1 VHVQNGNSVTEVEL
15 VKQPIVLAEIE
26 NLATSR
32 EDRSFSLVLQ
42 PGPITLSCPGGEHVR
57 TALSVTGKPPA
68 PANPAAAAAVARYRT
83 WIEGQSTQL
92 VDATMSFT
100 RALDH
105 GDVAQ
110 ARERYPRARVF
121 YERVEPIAESFSTL
135 DKEIDARAGDVP
147 AARWTGFHPIERS
160 LWVEGS
166 TSGTATLS
174 RKLVADVSA
183 VNSVATRLTLTPA
196 QIANGAVTLLD
207 EVASSKITGEEERY
221 SHTDLVDFAANLDG
235 SEAAFEAV
243 RPLMPA
249 SQAQLA
255 RTIQQRFADVHR
267 ALDRYRSGSGYV
279 RYSALKRADTR
290 RLSQVVDALAEP
302 LSRVSAIV
310 LRAS

>member
-1 VHVQNGNSVTEVEL
+1 MR
-15 VKQPIVLAEIE
+15 QPIVLAEVE
-26 NLATSR
+26 NLATSH

-42 PGPITLSCPGGEHVR
+42 PGNVTLSCPGGERVR
-57 TALSVTGKPPA
+57 TRLAVTGQPPA
-68 PANPAAAAAVARYRT
+68 PARPAAAAAVERYRT
-83 WIEGQSTQL
+83 WIEGQSRQL
-92 VDATMSFT
+92 VNATLSLT
-100 RALDH
+100 QALAH

-110 ARERYPRARVF
+110 ARMRYPRARVF

-147 AARWTGFHPIERS
+147 AARWTGFHPVERS

-166 TSGTATLS
+166 TAGTADLS

-221 SHTDLVDFAANLDG
+221 SHTDLVDFAANVDG

-243 RPLMPA
+243 RPLMPS
-249 SQAQLA
+249 SQATLA
-255 RTIQQRFADVHR
+255 RTIHRRFADVR
-267 ALDRYRSGSGYV
+267 YALDRYRSGNGFV
-279 RYSALKRADTR
+279 RYSALRRADTR
-290 RLSQVVDALAEP
+290 KLSQVIDALAEP
-302 LSRVSAIV
+302 LSQVSAIV